1 MKHLPLALLLLLLV
15 RFTPAGFA
23 SEVEILCTTDIH
35 GRAEALIRL
44 APILRKN
51 PVSRTLSPYPGEK
64 SIFRG
69 RRRKTLP

>member
-51 PVSRTLSPYPGEK
+51 PDALRIDCGDTMQGTL
-64 SIFRG
+64 
-69 RRRKTLP
+69 L